1 MKTLFLHPDT
11 WDLCLDVSGN
21 IAVASDQYAI
31 AQSVANKCRVFM
43 KDLYYSQQDG
53 IPYLEKILGR
63 NRFSL
68 SLYRQY
74 LQDAALSVPG
84 VVTAKVELST
94 ANDRVVR
101 GRILFT
107 DTNGRG
113 GVLEL

>member
-11 WDLCLDVSGN
+11 WDLCLDVSGS
-21 IAVASDQYAI
+21 IAVASEQYAI
-31 AQSVANKCRVFM
+31 AQSVANKQRVFM
-43 KDLYYSQQDG
+43 KDLYYSQQSG
-53 IPYLEKILGR
+53 IPYREDILGK

-101 GRILFT
+101 GRTIFT
-107 DTNGRG
+107 DTDGRE